1 MESRNS
7 TDDLSK
13 MVAATLSTVS
23 RFISSEE
30 EKKKLERKVSDSSAE
45 ELFVKTIQRVPSG
58 SLKLEDFVPPS
69 PKRGG
74 SPLKQR
80 FQQSYTRLGNQ
91 SSLSPKQQL
100 FTPFDSGNKADL
112 ASAAATDVQPHDS
125 NADPESIDRVMEWIS
140 FLKEQVDTLKAQN
153 RSLQKKLEKVEQQA
167 IEPVLALATAT
178 SVADQSDGSRLADDL
193 AESRAQNV
201 SIKIENRHLQREMAS
216 LREETCNL
224 RKRKNELEDQNAYL
238 DRRARLLEENLRS
251 LLQQDGFSGTVQEAI
266 KSSLPEAD
274 VVAASPN
281 EAAVSFSN
289 TADVAR
295 HLPFERSSIV
305 ETPKVDLE
313 QAAFG
318 TPIRYSV

>member
-1 MESRNS
+1 
-7 TDDLSK
+7 
-13 MVAATLSTVS
+13 
-23 RFISSEE
+23 
-30 EKKKLERKVSDSSAE
+30 
-45 ELFVKTIQRVPSG
+45 
-58 SLKLEDFVPPS
+58 
-69 PKRGG
+69 
-74 SPLKQR
+74 
-80 FQQSYTRLGNQ
+80 
-91 SSLSPKQQL
+91 
-100 FTPFDSGNKADL
+100 
-112 ASAAATDVQPHDS
+112 
-125 NADPESIDRVMEWIS
+125 
-140 FLKEQVDTLKAQN
+140 
-153 RSLQKKLEKVEQQA
+153 
-167 IEPVLALATAT
+167 
-178 SVADQSDGSRLADDL
+178 
-193 AESRAQNV
+193 
-201 SIKIENRHLQREMAS
+201 MAS

-251 LLQQDGFSGTVQEAI
+251 LLQQDGFSGIHWLVEVIPVFELRCVIIFLTQGFLSRFRKNIHIWKLEYISLYSILYALHTVTPKIFVHSRVIRCKLNFALVLNTWLACTLNQACNCCEAKLIVHYTETIFSNRWMPILSMWTGTVQEAI

-318 TPIRYSV
+318 TPIRYSVWRKLTTGTQNIVSRVLSYTCITHGAWRHEANFENTAHCPFKWCLHTYVDSSLHQPYVNRKMQIMRVQRGPLHNGPSIAGKVAAGCFHSSGIWLTGPV